1 MDCHDNSRGF
11 LQEFSKGISRK
22 KNRGFL
28 KNFSDGLQG
37 NNPEFLQ

>member
-22 KNRGFL
+22 NRGFL
-28 KNFSDGLQG
+28 KNFFDGLQG